1 MEIVFIRH
9 AQSVANV
16 TGHWQGQGDAPLSE
30 QGRAQ
35 ARALAERLGDEPFDL
50 VVASDLSRAAD
61 TARALDRELELD
73 PSWREVDVGAWEG
86 LTRAE
91 VVERFPDQIAALQR
105 GEPIPIGGGESWTD
119 LLHRVEGA
127 LARLRERLGD
137 RGRALVVSHGGVIHI
152 LVSSL
157 MGLHQRRPRPIGR
170 VGNTALTR
178 LRFEGEVCELGAFN
192 DAGHLGPIGS
202 WTAERL
208 EAGDAVVTLVGTE
221 GAAERLGVPLGG
233 RAGGDVRAAIEAT
246 AARHPSQRMGLLC
259 EGPQVARYAG
269 TLFGHGRR
277 HPARVGVPRPDASCD
292 VVLSSRAA
300 TFAGYNLTR

>member
-30 QGRAQ
+30 HGRTQ
-35 ARALAERLGDEPFDL
+35 ARALAERLRGEHFDL

-61 TARALDRELELD
+61 TARTLDRELELD
-73 PSWREVDVGAWEG
+73 PGWREVNVGAWEG

-91 VVERFPDQIAALQR
+91 VVERFPDEIAALQR
-105 GEPIPIGGGESWTD
+105 GEPVPIGGGESWAD
-119 LLHRVEGA
+119 LLRRVEGA

-137 RGRALVVSHGGVIHI
+137 RGRALVVSHGGAIHI

-157 MGLHQRRPRPIGR
+157 MGLYQRRPRPIGR

-178 LRFEGEVCELGAFN
+178 LRFEGAVCELGAFN

-208 EAGDAVVTLVGTE
+208 EAGDTVVTLVGREEVAE
-221 GAAERLGVPLGG
+221 GLGLPLGG
-233 RAGGDVRAAIEAT
+233 HTTGDVQAAVRAT
-246 AARHPSQRMGLLC
+246 AARHPAQRVGLLC
-259 EGPQVARYAG
+259 EGAQVARYAG
-269 TLFGHGRR
+269 ALFGHDGR
-277 HPARVGVPRPDASCD
+277 HPARVGAPGPDASCD
-292 VVLSSRAA
+292 VVLSGQGA